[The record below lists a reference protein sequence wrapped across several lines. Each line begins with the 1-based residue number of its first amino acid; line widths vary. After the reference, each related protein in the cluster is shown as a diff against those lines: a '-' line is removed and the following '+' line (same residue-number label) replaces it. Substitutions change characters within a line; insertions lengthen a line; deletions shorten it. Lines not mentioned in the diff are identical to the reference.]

1 MVTRGMGT
9 HWSER
14 LSACGRAAKNDIWI
28 VILVNTEKT
37 LECWFIAEAAR

>member
-1 MVTRGMGT
+1 MVTRGTGT

-14 LSACGRAAKNDIWI
+14 LSARGRAAENDIWI

-37 LECWFIAEAAR
+37 LECWFVAEAAR